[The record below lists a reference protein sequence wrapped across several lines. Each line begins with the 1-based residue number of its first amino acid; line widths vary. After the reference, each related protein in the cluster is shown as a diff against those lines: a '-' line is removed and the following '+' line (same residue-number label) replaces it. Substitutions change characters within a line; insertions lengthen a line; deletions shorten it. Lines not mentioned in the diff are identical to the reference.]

1 MKTKA
6 NNPALYY
13 PALGVLRLVDAVFLL
28 NTFLG
33 VIGSLLCVAGLVG
46 GLAYG
51 YFNGAEVQAAG
62 VAKSSGLIHAWL
74 QGLSTT
80 HWWRSTADWLNHPG
94 WSGFVLMLVLP
105 GLLPVVA
112 SLAIFSGAASLGAGD
127 FVRGVL
133 VV

>member
-62 VAKSSGLIHAWL
+62 VAKSSAWCEC
-74 QGLSTT
+74 
-80 HWWRSTADWLNHPG
+80 
-94 WSGFVLMLVLP
+94 WSSP
-105 GLLPVVA
+105 
-112 SLAIFSGAASLGAGD
+112 SSGSP
-127 FVRGVL
+127 
-133 VV
+133 